1 LKAITHRD
9 EIYRDARYDPL
20 ASALLDTEELQRL
33 GRIYQLGYAHLVF
46 RGGTHTRLSHAL
58 GTAHVAGQ
66 IVGQL
71 RRNYLEAPELP
82 LGAVALK
89 DFLPGFHEKPLDF
102 RWDALDH
109 LVRWAAL
116 LYGVGHIPAGDTLE
130 DSIEGIY
137 RKRGD
142 LASPRV
148 AYLWHE
154 TAPGRDSEIRA
165 VFRRADLLPSSFQA
179 LGITGEDAW
188 KTVLL
193 ICLHKESGEGEERKS
208 FEEILAE
215 EKRDSEPFVR
225 VVRQALS
232 DTQRR
237 VFFPYMADIV
247 GNAICADLLDYVQR
261 DSANIGLG
269 ITPDGGILSR
279 FFVGRN
285 DRGACRMA
293 LSLSDGRGPSRSDTA
308 TAIELLHQRFRCAE
322 IIYHHKTKIAAS
334 AMLAKA
340 FILVGKPEE
349 VGSPRRQLDIE
360 EIAALAVQ
368 LAHAGES
375 DAVAELKK
383 ECLPNGLLD
392 PGIGDETLLLWLQS
406 TAWDKLEH
414 AAKQSDRET
423 TEKCLRGI
431 SLLQALARRKLY
443 KVAASI
449 DRDEIERLSP
459 GSKQDAPVDR
469 RIALVLQELR
479 KDSATR
485 SRIERELAQAAGWPE
500 DSLLLHVPERNGQAK
515 GIETAVLDRGD
526 LLTLG
531 AHSVV
536 ANEIAQ
542 LNNSYKGLWKI
553 TVLAHPRYRDDAIGL
568 SKALD
573 ALIAELCP
581 GARENYST
589 TVALRDIAWFP
600 YIAPRNRPAAEEY
613 RDLIAPEAPDWKRFE
628 DAARSVEGTT
638 TSREHADRAFLLST
652 ANDPAAAFEAL
663 KREFGAAGSLLN
675 RMGVVQK
682 EIVVESI
689 VGIDDLERRRAILNR
704 ILTDILPKDARSE
717 TPRRRKI
724 KSPNPQ
730 ERLD

>member
-1 LKAITHRD
+1 
-9 EIYRDARYDPL
+9 
-20 ASALLDTEELQRL
+20 LLDTEELQRL

-58 GTAHVAGQ
+58 GSAHVAGQ
-66 IVGQL
+66 ISAQL
-71 RRNYLEAPELP
+71 RRNYLDAPELP
-82 LGAVALK
+82 AGAVPVE
-89 DFLPGFHEKPLDF
+89 DFLPGLHDKPLEL
-102 RWDALDH
+102 RWDVLDR

-130 DSIEGIY
+130 DPIEGIY
-137 RKRGD
+137 RRRGD

-188 KTVLL
+188 KAVLL
-193 ICLHKESGEGEERKS
+193 ICLYKESSAGEKS
-208 FEEILAE
+208 FEETLAE
-215 EKRDSEPFVR
+215 EKRDSEPFIR

-237 VFFPYMADIV
+237 IFFPYMADIV
-247 GNAICADLLDYVQR
+247 GNAICADLLDDVQR
-261 DSANIGLG
+261 DSANVGLEMAR
-269 ITPDGGILSR
+269 DAAILSR

-285 DRGACRMA
+285 DRGAFRMA
-293 LSLSDGRGPSRSDTA
+293 LSLTDGRENSRSDTA
-308 TAIELLHQRFRCAE
+308 AAMELLHQRFRCAE

-349 VGSPRRQLDIE
+349 VGSPRRHLDIE
-360 EIAALAVQ
+360 EIAAIAAKLAR
-368 LAHAGES
+368 AGES
-375 DAVAELKK
+375 DAVAELKR

-406 TAWDKLEH
+406 SAWDKLEY

-638 TSREHADRAFLLST
+638 TSREHADRAFLLSA

-663 KREFGAAGSLLN
+663 KHEFGAAGSLLN

-717 TPRRRKI
+717 SGTRRRKT
-724 KSPNPQ
+724 KLPNPH
-730 ERLD
+730 ERLV

>member
-1 LKAITHRD
+1 MKATTHRD
-9 EIYRDARYDPL
+9 PIHRDARYDPL

-71 RRNYLEAPELP
+71 RRNYLEATELP
-82 LGAVALK
+82 AGAVPVE
-89 DFLPGFHEKPLDF
+89 DFLPGLHDKPLEL
-102 RWDALDH
+102 RWDALDR

-130 DSIEGIY
+130 DPIEGIY
-137 RKRGD
+137 LRRGD

-165 VFRRADLLPSSFQA
+165 VFRRADLLPSSFPA
-179 LGITGEDAW
+179 LGITGENAW
-188 KTVLL
+188 KAVLL
-193 ICLHKESGEGEERKS
+193 ICLYKESSAGEKS
-208 FEEILAE
+208 FEETLAE
-215 EKRDSEPFVR
+215 EKRDSEPFIR

-237 VFFPYMADIV
+237 IFFPYMADIV
-247 GNAICADLLDYVQR
+247 GNAICADLLDDVQR
-261 DSANIGLG
+261 DSANVGLEVAR
-269 ITPDGGILSR
+269 DAAILSR

-285 DRGACRMA
+285 DRGAFRMA
-293 LSLSDGRGPSRSDTA
+293 LSLTDGRENSRSDTA
-308 TAIELLHQRFRCAE
+308 AAMELLHQRFRCAE

-360 EIAALAVQ
+360 EIAAIAAKLAR
-368 LAHAGES
+368 AGES
-375 DAVAELKK
+375 DAVAEFKR

-406 TAWDKLEH
+406 SAWEKLER
-414 AAKQSDRET
+414 AAKQSDKET
-423 TEKCLRGI
+423 VENCLRGI
-431 SLLQALARRKLY
+431 ALLQALARRKLY

-449 DRDEIERLSP
+449 DRDEVERLSP

-469 RIALVLQELR
+469 RIALVLQDLR

-500 DSLLLHVPERNGQAK
+500 DSLLLYVPDRNGKAT
-515 GIETAVLDRGD
+515 GIETVVLDKGD
-526 LLTLG
+526 MLTLG

-536 ANEIAQ
+536 ASEIAH

-553 TVLAHPRYRDDAIGL
+553 TLLAHPRYRDDAIGL

-600 YIAPRNRPAAEEY
+600 YITPRNRPAAEEY

-652 ANDPAAAFEAL
+652 ANDAAAAFEAL

-717 TPRRRKI
+717 SGTRRRKT
-724 KSPNPQ
+724 KLPNPH
-730 ERLD
+730 ERLV

>member
-1 LKAITHRD
+1 VKAITHRD
-9 EIYRDARYDPL
+9 EIHRDARYDSL

-33 GRIYQLGYAHLVF
+33 GRVYQLGYAHLVF

-58 GTAHVAGQ
+58 GAAHVAGQ

-71 RRNYLEAPELP
+71 RRNYNDADKLP
-82 LGAVALK
+82 VGAVAAK
-89 DFLPGFHEKPLDF
+89 DFLPGLQDKPLDL
-102 RWDALDH
+102 RWDALEH

-130 DSIEGIY
+130 DPIEGIY
-137 RKRGD
+137 HKRGD

-165 VFRRADLLPSSFQA
+165 VFRHADLLPPSFSA
-179 LGITGEDAW
+179 LAITGEAAW
-188 KTVLL
+188 KAVLL
-193 ICLHKESGEGEERKS
+193 VCLYKESAAGEKS
-208 FEEILAE
+208 FEEMLAE
-215 EKRDSEPFVR
+215 EKRDAEPFVR

-247 GNAICADLLDYVQR
+247 GNAICADLLDNVQR
-261 DSANIGLG
+261 DSANVGLE
-269 ITPDGGILSR
+269 ISRATGILSR
-279 FFVGRN
+279 FFIGRN

-293 LSLSDGRGPSRSDTA
+293 LALADGRGQSRSDTA
-308 TAIELLHQRFRCAE
+308 AAIELLHQRFRCAE

-340 FILVGKPEE
+340 FILIGKPEE

-360 EIAALAVQ
+360 EIAALAAK
-368 LAHAGES
+368 LARAGES
-375 DAVAELKK
+375 EAVAELKK

-392 PGIGDETLLLWLQS
+392 PGIGDETLLLWLQQS
-406 TAWDKLEH
+406 AWEKLER
-414 AAKQSDRET
+414 AAMHSDKET
-423 TEKCLRGI
+423 VEKCLRGI
-431 SLLQALARRKLY
+431 ALLQALARRKLY

-449 DRDEIERLSP
+449 DRDEVERLSP

-469 RIALVLQELR
+469 RISLVLQELR

-485 SRIERELAQAAGWPE
+485 LRIERELAQAAGWPE
-500 DSLLLHVPERNGQAK
+500 DSLLLYVPDRNGKAS
-515 GIETAVLDRGD
+515 GIETAVLDKGD
-526 LLTLG
+526 MLTLG

-536 ANEIAQ
+536 AHEIAQ
-542 LNNSYKGLWKI
+542 LNDSYKALWKI

-581 GARENYST
+581 GARDNYST
-589 TVALRDIAWFP
+589 TVALRDVAWFP
-600 YIAPRNRPAAEEY
+600 YIAPRYRPAAEDY

-628 DAARSVEGTT
+628 DAARTVEGTMS
-638 TSREHADRAFLLST
+638 SREHADRAFLLSN
-652 ANDPAAAFEAL
+652 ADDPVAAFDAL
-663 KREFGAAGSLLN
+663 KREVGAAGALVE
-675 RMGVVQK
+675 RMSAAQN

-689 VGIDDLERRRAILNR
+689 VGIDELELRRTILNR
-704 ILTDILPKDARSE
+704 ILANILPKDARAESG
-717 TPRRRKI
+717 TRRRRT
-724 KSPNPQ
+724 KSSNPP
-730 ERLD
+730 ERLV